1 MPIFPIP
8 PSLVTLSTN
17 INSGSVKVARLSP
30 HYYAVLS
37 RASINLLSISFLQN
51 LKLIGSLSGEV
62 TMGVTGLWKLI
73 DGAGKQVS
81 IMISMLPMLDVDY
94 VQKFWWIMKGSKTLA
109 WSNKHLSNSL
119 TRIST
124 HLVLFNSSV
133 IQSAYY
139 KQHSFFILLLLVRV
153 D

>member
-1 MPIFPIP
+1 MGHTEPMPIFPIP
-8 PSLVTLSTN
+8 PSSSDSP
-17 INSGSVKVARLSP
+17 IKYKFGQCQSRSPFP

-81 IMISMLPMLDVDY
+81 IIIPMLPILDVDY
-94 VQKFWWIMKGSKTLA
+94 VQKF
-109 WSNKHLSNSL
+109 
-119 TRIST
+119 
-124 HLVLFNSSV
+124 
-133 IQSAYY
+133 
-139 KQHSFFILLLLVRV
+139 
-153 D
+153 